1 MPDPVVHFEIVSE
14 TKAKELQEFYSNL
27 FGWTINADNPY
38 NYGQVNTGAGRG
50 INGGIGPS
58 PSGNRVTIYT
68 EVEDLQA
75 ALDKAES
82 LGGKTLMAPEEIP
95 GAVTMAM
102 FADPDGNVVGLIK
115 SGSMR

>member
-1 MPDPVVHFEIVSE
+1 LNNARPKRKPVL
-14 TKAKELQEFYSNL
+14 T
-27 FGWTINADNPY
+27 TP
-38 NYGQVNTGAGRG
+38 QVGTGAVRG

-58 PSGNRVTIYT
+58 PSGNRVTIYI

-75 ALDKAES
+75 GLDKAES
-82 LGGKTLMAPEEIP
+82 LGGKTLMEPEEIP

-115 SGSMR
+115 SGSLR